1 MGTHT
6 KNELAALGLLEEGLE
21 AAHARTPGVWP
32 GRAAVTQA
40 HLEMLDLQGRV
51 RKASAEP
58 SPTDDDDRVAWAPV
72 LLVGVLVLLTITA
85 VLWLAG

>member
-1 MGTHT
+1 
-6 KNELAALGLLEEGLE
+6 
-21 AAHARTPGVWP
+21 
-32 GRAAVTQA
+32 
-40 HLEMLDLQGRV
+40 MLDLQGRV

-58 SPTDDDDRVAWAPV
+58 SPTDDYDRVAWAPV